1 VIGRLLDRPL
11 LVVGGAL
18 ALRFALAGLLFGTQ
32 LLPHDRWYFPNDDQE
47 KYYDFARGLAD
58 GGLHPTI
65 ATIGYDLFLFP
76 FAAATSFV
84 LQAIPPV
91 AIVQALLAI
100 PAAWLLY
107 RTGLRLAGRRAA
119 TLAAALWAVS
129 PLVSLLYLPT
139 SHAPADEWL
148 GLKILTDYPG
158 ALLAILTIAIASG
171 CREDAGVTR
180 ALTAGAVA
188 GFAMLVKMP
197 NIVLAGAVV
206 AALLAW
212 RNVRGAVLAGV
223 AAAVVI
229 LPQLVVNER
238 LFGGILKFGYQPSVA
253 RRYPGLPKTL
263 QEGSWS
269 PLNIPR
275 VYGRLVLDNAL
286 GPVLPLLAAAALVVA
301 WRRAPAAR
309 WLVVAPAAAYAVGLG
324 MYHYSIGP
332 HFLRIATPLVPL
344 LCLAAGAALF
354 PAEPERSERP
364 LGHWALAVP
373 AVVLGGAVALA
384 AWLTVAPKDPPHEL
398 QALRPAASVANRAVT
413 LGWRPPR
420 APALLSYTV
429 WRSRSLAVP
438 PDTVIRG
445 FRWSFEHPDAVTALQ
460 GAPRLVDRPPPGT
473 WFYRVLLT
481 PGPNSH
487 AWPPEVPVA
496 TSPPVRV
503 TVP

>member
-1 VIGRLLDRPL
+1 MIGRFLDRPL
-11 LVVGGAL
+11 LAVGGAL
-18 ALRFALAGLLFGTQ
+18 ALRFGLAGLLLGTQ
-32 LLPHDRWYFPNDDQE
+32 LLPHDRWYFPNDDQQ

-91 AIVQALLAI
+91 AVVQALLAI

-107 RTGLRLAGRRAA
+107 RTGLRLAGRRAG

-171 CREDAGVTR
+171 CREDPGLVR

-212 RNVRGAVLAGV
+212 RNVRGAIVAG
-223 AAAVVI
+223 AAAVVVLI
-229 LPQLVVNER
+229 PQLVVNER

-263 QEGSWS
+263 DEGTWS

-286 GPVLPLLAAAALVVA
+286 GPVLPLLAVAALVVA
-301 WRRAPAAR
+301 WRRAPATR
-309 WLVVAPAAAYAVGLG
+309 WLVVAPAAAYTVGLG
-324 MYHYSIGP
+324 MYHYSIGV

-344 LCLAAGAALF
+344 LCVAAGAALF
-354 PAEPERSERP
+354 SAEPARSERP
-364 LGHWALAVP
+364 LSRWALAVP
-373 AVVLGGAVALA
+373 AVVLCGAVALA
-384 AWLTVAPKDPPHEL
+384 AWLAVAPKDPPHEL
-398 QALRPAASVANRAVT
+398 QSLRPVASVSDGTVR
-413 LGWRPPR
+413 LRWR
-420 APALLSYTV
+420 APPAPARLTYTV
-429 WRSRSLAVP
+429 LRSRSIGTP
-438 PDTVIRG
+438 PESVIRG
-445 FRWSFEHPDAVTALQ
+445 FRWSFERPEHTVPAREGPFKA
-460 GAPRLVDRPPPGT
+460 DRPPPGA
-473 WFYRVLLT
+473 WWYRVQVT
-481 PGPNSH
+481 PGPDSD
-487 AWPPEVPVA
+487 AWPPSVPVA